1 MAHIILSSLSAEK
14 EQLLADYQEYLQRWQ
29 YYLAEKKLR
38 AARNFLALGP
48 GSLDELCDADV
59 EHYIQNRGGPLSYY
73 LRTFQFF
80 LRQQGLTQVPEPDLL
95 TPRLAG
101 VPAPTAHQVRAYLEI
116 LQRRNYS
123 PATIQSTMYLLT
135 AFIQALPLEQQ
146 AQLSL
151 VDRYVISVYIDR
163 LRSRSLRGATINNHI
178 SAIRS
183 FFRFLLDQELVERN
197 PVLESH
203 YLREREDPLPQA
215 MTDEE
220 VRRFLA
226 VIQDKMDRAMFLLFL
241 RSGLRVGEMASLNL
255 VDVDLEQQTV
265 RIERGEKNG
274 LGRIVY
280 FSADAKAALEVWLA
294 QRAPFPEVSRLF
306 FTKKTKRIEV
316 CTINERFKRYLA
328 LADIEKP
335 HSAKSLRHTF
345 ATQLLN
351 AGVPLTTLQKL
362 LGHDRITTT
371 QLYARLSD
379 RTRRRNY
386 FAAMERM
393 QARQQLEEGGNDD

>member
-1 MAHIILSSLSAEK
+1 MTHITLSSLSAEK
-14 EQLLADYQEYLQRWQ
+14 EQLLADYQEYLRRWQ

-38 AARNFLALGP
+38 AARYFLTLGP
-48 GSLDELCDADV
+48 ESLSELRDADV
-59 EHYIQNRGGPLSYY
+59 EQYIQNRGGPLSYN
-73 LRTFQFF
+73 LRTFHLF
-80 LRQQGLTQVPEPDLL
+80 LRQRGLIQAPEPDLL

-101 VPAPTAHQVRAYLEI
+101 VPAPTAHQVRAYLKT
-116 LQRRNYS
+116 LRRRNYS
-123 PATIQSTMYLLT
+123 PATIDSTMYLFT
-135 AFIQALPLEQQ
+135 AFVQALLPEQQ
-146 AQLSL
+146 AQLSR
-151 VDRYVISVYIDR
+151 VDRYTISVYIDR
-163 LRSRSLRGATINNHI
+163 LQARSLKGATINNHL
-178 SAIRS
+178 SAICG
-183 FFRFLLDQELVERN
+183 FFRFLLDQEQVERN

-226 VIQDKMDRAMFLLFL
+226 VIQDEMDRAMFLLLL
-241 RSGLRVGEMASLNL
+241 RSGLRVGEAAALNL
-255 VDVDLEQQTV
+255 VDVDLERQTV

-280 FSADAKAALEVWLA
+280 FSADAKVALEVWLA

-306 FTKKTKRIEV
+306 FTKKTKRIQV

-328 LADIEKP
+328 LAGIEKT

-362 LGHDRITTT
+362 LGHDLITTT

-379 RTRRRNY
+379 RTKRKNY
-386 FAAMERM
+386 FAAMDRV
-393 QARQQLEEGGNDD
+393 QARQHVEKGENDD

>member
-1 MAHIILSSLSAEK
+1 MTHITLPTLSGEK

-29 YYLAEKKLR
+29 YYLTEEKLR
-38 AARNFLALGP
+38 AARYFLTLGLE
-48 GSLDELCDADV
+48 SLSELGDADV
-59 EHYIQNRGGPLSYY
+59 EQYIQNRGGPLSYY

-80 LRQQGLTQVPEPDLL
+80 LRQQGLIQAPEPDLL

-101 VPAPTAHQVRAYLEI
+101 VPAPTTHQVRAYLET
-116 LQRRNYS
+116 LRRRNYS
-123 PATIQSTMYLLT
+123 PATIKSIMYLLT
-135 AFIQALPLEQQ
+135 AFIQALPPERQ

-151 VDRYVISVYIDR
+151 VDRNSISAYIDC
-163 LRSRSLRGATINNHI
+163 LQARSLKGATINNHL
-178 SAIRS
+178 SAICG
-183 FFRFLLDQELVERN
+183 FFRFLLDQEQVEHN

-220 VRRFLA
+220 VGRFLA
-226 VIQDKMDRAMFLLFL
+226 VIQDEMDRAMFLLLL
-241 RSGLRVGEMASLNL
+241 RSGLRVGELISLNL

-294 QRAPFPEVSRLF
+294 QRAPFSEVSRLF
-306 FTKKTKRIEV
+306 FTKKTKRIRV
-316 CTINERFKRYLA
+316 CTINDRFKRYLA
-328 LADIEKP
+328 QTGIEKLY
-335 HSAKSLRHTF
+335 SAKSLRHTF

-362 LGHDRITTT
+362 LGHDCITTT

-379 RTRRRNY
+379 RTKRRNY
-386 FAAMERM
+386 FAAMEQVRT
-393 QARQQLEEGGNDD
+393 RQHLEEGESDD

>member
-1 MAHIILSSLSAEK
+1 MTHISLSPLSTEK
-14 EQLLADYQEYLQRWQ
+14 EQLLTGYQEYLQRWQ
-29 YYLAEKKLR
+29 YYLAKEKLR
-38 AARNFLALGP
+38 AARYFLTPGP
-48 GSLDELCDADV
+48 ESLSELRDADV

-73 LRTFQFF
+73 LRTFQLF
-80 LRQQGLTQVPEPDLL
+80 LRQRGLTQALEPDLL

-101 VPAPTAHQVRAYLEI
+101 VPTSTARQVRAYLAT
-116 LQRRNYS
+116 LRRRNYS
-123 PATIQSTMYLLT
+123 PATIESIMYLLT
-135 AFIQALPLEQQ
+135 AFIQVLPPEQQ
-146 AQLSL
+146 ACLSL
-151 VDRYVISVYIDR
+151 VDRNNISVHIDR
-163 LRSRSLRGATINNHI
+163 LQARSLKGATINNHL
-178 SAIRS
+178 SAICG
-183 FFRFLLDQELVERN
+183 FFRFLLDQEQVERN

-203 YLREREDPLPQA
+203 YLREREYPLPQA

-220 VRRFLA
+220 VRRFLT
-226 VIQDKMDRAMFLLFL
+226 VIQDKMDRAMFLLLL
-241 RSGLRVGEMASLNL
+241 RSGLRVGEVADRDLA
-255 VDVDLEQQTV
+255 DVDMEHQTV

-294 QRAPFPEVSRLF
+294 QRAPFLEVSRLF

-362 LGHDRITTT
+362 LGHDSITTT

-379 RTRRRNY
+379 RTKRRNY
-386 FAAMERM
+386 FAAMDRV
-393 QARQQLEEGGNDD
+393 QARQHVEKGENDD